1 MRTPRPSM
9 VWWRDDAITI
19 DGHTVEFNDYK
30 KHLQTKAMELELF
43 VEDEV
48 LFGLYSLDDIEA
60 LFHVSV
66 LQDMGD
72 ETTVGYGILLDTQ
85 PGNETMDNPQSGKI
99 LEHMFHHGV
108 LGLRRTQASNI
119 VFDKA
124 LAVDWVMKIH
134 LAWRMF
140 QPLAH
145 ITQGIPGR
153 GTEESLFSPMNTKTT
168 RRHVFFEPTVGT
180 SGFSTNYH
188 KGANITGTFKHI
200 FRILPFRIFLVLYVL
215 IRLIRPIELSVLFD
229 YFIEAHRRAATVVAY
244 KEHVYASFGRAWT
257 SPVDI
262 SPNLSIWF
270 KNCLGFEMGIRR
282 YRHFATAVQR
292 HFPETNYQ
300 LEPTV
305 KESLIIAADL
315 MGGHTPQVSE
325 LHYARLEKTNSAT
338 PTMKTLFFQICKDW
352 HRLHGFQTTYQGSG
366 RTKFVPWD
374 PTKHPSDSGAN
385 LNVVHA
391 ELPAASLPDIDSSR
405 TKKVRTRKW
414 KPLPVAGLPFR
425 LSAPAKRLPS
435 SRTAKTK
442 GRQALTKVI
451 KSLNESDW
459 VFDSAEDDDEELSV
473 ANLDSD
479 HSSTGKT
486 SPVSPSMD
494 FATAAMAA
502 VNIGQTDIPGDNQ
515 PQRTAMTTHS
525 KSEGLPIV
533 LAASSK
539 LPAKIINQQPIV
551 AEASRLKNQRL
562 ENLPP
567 STSELPNIVVK
578 HRRLGPGNLK

>member
-1 MRTPRPSM
+1 M
-9 VWWRDDAITI
+9 VWWQDDAITI

-72 ETTVGYGILLDTQ
+72 ETTVGYGILLDAQ

-153 GTEESLFSPMNTKTT
+153 GTEESLFSPTNTKTT
-168 RRHVFFEPTVGT
+168 RQHVFFEPTVGT
-180 SGFSTNYH
+180 GGFSTNYH

-338 PTMKTLFFQICKDW
+338 PTMKTLFFK
-352 HRLHGFQTTYQGSG
+352 Y
-366 RTKFVPWD
+366 
-374 PTKHPSDSGAN
+374 
-385 LNVVHA
+385 
-391 ELPAASLPDIDSSR
+391 
-405 TKKVRTRKW
+405 
-414 KPLPVAGLPFR
+414 
-425 LSAPAKRLPS
+425 
-435 SRTAKTK
+435 AKTGK
-442 GRQALTKVI
+442 IGRAHV
-451 KSLNESDW
+451 
-459 VFDSAEDDDEELSV
+459 
-473 ANLDSD
+473 
-479 HSSTGKT
+479 
-486 SPVSPSMD
+486 
-494 FATAAMAA
+494 
-502 VNIGQTDIPGDNQ
+502 
-515 PQRTAMTTHS
+515 
-525 KSEGLPIV
+525 
-533 LAASSK
+533 
-539 LPAKIINQQPIV
+539 
-551 AEASRLKNQRL
+551 
-562 ENLPP
+562 
-567 STSELPNIVVK
+567 
-578 HRRLGPGNLK
+578 